1 MFVYAEKIPLS
12 ILRERSPSICL
23 YSSKA
28 YTAAIHSKKL
38 NSKQQTCLLNAVF
51 LFVCL
56 FYFYLLILLIISPGI
71 GESSQLIITSCNL
84 MGFKDRKDHLRDSGT
99 SHSVLS
105 LVLCMCYS
113 VSVPKMFSCH
123 VKDLVSLLFSCS
135 SSSDPET
142 G

>member
-56 FYFYLLILLIISPGI
+56 FYFFFIDFINHQPRDWGIISTHNNIMQPDG
-71 GESSQLIITSCNL
+71 
-84 MGFKDRKDHLRDSGT
+84 
-99 SHSVLS
+99 V
-105 LVLCMCYS
+105 
-113 VSVPKMFSCH
+113 
-123 VKDLVSLLFSCS
+123 
-135 SSSDPET
+135 
-142 G
+142 